1 MDTKKNQQQEKL
13 NYKLPSVNVH
23 TDRRFNSSSRSPSYP
38 PSPKSRRKSNTSSKK
53 NSRAASRSSRSL
65 SPIPDSLSKRKT
77 RISSKISEIEE
88 EDDEDMVFDENGQ
101 KIIVDTEKED
111 YNDIHEANELLKTS
125 TALLKQDEESIPLT
139 KLFPDN
145 VNSRLDNRTRT
156 NLSGT
161 LEGGLGNG
169 NDGKNNLN
177 INMLDNERTGGGSSL
192 IDINSNCCSYTSSQQ
207 NMRKIA
213 INLVILISVVTAMA
227 GVIGLYFK
235 K

>member
-1 MDTKKNQQQEKL
+1 MDTKQNQQQEKL

-23 TDRRFNSSSRSPSYP
+23 SDRRFNSSSRSPSYP
-38 PSPKSRRKSNTSSKK
+38 PSPKSRGNSITSSKK

-65 SPIPDSLSKRKT
+65 SPVPESLNRKNT
-77 RISSKISEIEE
+77 RISSKISDIE
-88 EDDEDMVFDENGQ
+88 DEDNEDMIFDENGE
-101 KIIVDTEKED
+101 KIIIDTRKEE

-125 TALLKQDEESIPLT
+125 TALLKQDEETMPLT

-156 NLSGT
+156 NLSGA

-169 NDGKNNLN
+169 DDGKNNLN
-177 INMLDNERTGGGSSL
+177 INMMDNERSKGGSSL
-192 IDINSNCCSYTSSQQ
+192 IDINSNCCSFTSSQQ